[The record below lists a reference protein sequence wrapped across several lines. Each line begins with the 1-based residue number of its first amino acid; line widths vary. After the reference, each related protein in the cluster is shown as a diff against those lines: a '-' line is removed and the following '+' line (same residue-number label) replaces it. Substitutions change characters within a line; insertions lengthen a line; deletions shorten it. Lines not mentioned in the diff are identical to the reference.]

1 MALQIV
7 TQSLSVSSSAVSLD
21 RRLYL
26 TEDRSRL
33 VEDGDPA
40 ARWLYGVKDQRV
52 NAVEAERLGYKPLS
66 VQREEEAPAPAA
78 KSEEP
83 AEDKEVK
90 KESVED
96 KSAKP
101 KKKKG

>member
-1 MALQIV
+1 MKQTLNA
-7 TQSLSVSSSAVSLD
+7 SSSAIILD

-52 NAVEAERLGYKPLS
+52 NAAEAERLGYQPRAS
-66 VQREEEAPAPAA
+66 ERGEETPVTETEI
-78 KSEEP
+78 KNQEP
-83 AEDKEVK
+83 AEDKAVA
-90 KESVED
+90 KETVSD
-96 KSAKP
+96 KAVKP

>member
-1 MALQIV
+1 MALEI
-7 TQSLSVSSSAVSLD
+7 TQSLSAPSSAVILD

-52 NAVEAERLGYKPLS
+52 NAAEAERLGYRPRS
-66 VQREEEAPAPAA
+66 A
-78 KSEEP
+78 KQEEP

-90 KESVED
+90 KESIPD
-96 KSAKP
+96 KAVRP
-101 KKKKG
+101 TKKKG